1 MYIWSILTSIKTN
14 WRTDRRAVMCNLGWR
29 QYIIV
34 SLLSGLVAFHLAAQA
49 NPTQVAI
56 RSDAPT
62 VYSVVKGDTLW
73 DISELF
79 LHDPWLWPRLWR
91 DNPDIVNPH
100 LIYPGDTIRIR
111 YIDGQPELQILR
123 AKPSLTLTPKGVRTV
138 KTAKPIRNFDWQK
151 VLKQLNQDRVVTFS
165 KQQRGQIL
173 GNQNGSLLFAKDDTL
188 FSQLPPNW
196 TEGQLHAVRES
207 HILYSVHGEPLGTV
221 VHHIADVVVDELHDN
236 RYGLVSV
243 REQNRELVQ
252 GDWLLPSQTILPED
266 LFLHAAQD
274 EAGVVIGGLEP
285 REAFA
290 EGDIVMVQ
298 HAAPLSVGLIM
309 GLYQAGPDIQHSM
322 QRTKYVD
329 TDTSSWF
336 VRDGL
341 EQPNLKVGEVV
352 IVHTQTNLSYG
363 YVLNAQSAIFIGA
376 LSGRP

>member
-1 MYIWSILTSIKTN
+1 M
-14 WRTDRRAVMCNLGWR
+14 
-29 QYIIV
+29 
-34 SLLSGLVAFHLAAQA
+34 
-49 NPTQVAI
+49 
-56 RSDAPT
+56 
-62 VYSVVKGDTLW
+62 
-73 DISELF
+73 
-79 LHDPWLWPRLWR
+79 
-91 DNPDIVNPH
+91 
-100 LIYPGDTIRIR
+100 
-111 YIDGQPELQILR
+111 
-123 AKPSLTLTPKGVRTV
+123 
-138 KTAKPIRNFDWQK
+138 
-151 VLKQLNQDRVVTFS
+151 VTFS

-236 RYGLVSV
+236 QYGLVSV

-298 HAAPLSVGLIM
+298 HAAPFSVGLIM

-336 VRDGL
+336 ARDGL

-376 LSGRP
+376 LGGRP

>member
-1 MYIWSILTSIKTN
+1 
-14 WRTDRRAVMCNLGWR
+14 MCNLGWR

-34 SLLSGLVAFHLAAQA
+34 SLLLGLVAFHLAAQS

-79 LHDPWLWPRLWR
+79 LHDPWLWRRLWR

-123 AKPSLTLTPKGVRTV
+123 AKPSLTLTPKGMRTV

-165 KQQRGQIL
+165 KQQRGRIL

-243 REQNRELVQ
+243 SEQNRELVQ

-285 REAFA
+285 KEAFA

-322 QRTKYVD
+322 QQTKYVD
-329 TDTSSWF
+329 TDTLSWF
-336 VRDGL
+336 ARDGL